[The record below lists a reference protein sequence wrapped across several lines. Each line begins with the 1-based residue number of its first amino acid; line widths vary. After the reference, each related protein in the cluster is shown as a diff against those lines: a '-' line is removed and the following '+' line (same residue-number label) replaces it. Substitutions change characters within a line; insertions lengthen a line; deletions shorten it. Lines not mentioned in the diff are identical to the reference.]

1 MKLRIAPSPTGQLH
15 IGNARTALFNWL
27 YAKANN
33 GTFLVRIDDTDTE
46 RSTKEFQKD
55 ITENLKWLGLHWD
68 EGIEVGG
75 SHDSYKQSSRFD
87 RYQEVAENLL
97 SRNLAYEDDGAIR
110 FKVPNDGSI
119 EFKDYIRG
127 DMLFNLSDVEDF
139 VILRSDKSPTY
150 HLASTVDDIDYGITI
165 IARGEDIL
173 SSTPKHI
180 MLMKA
185 MDASLPD
192 FCHLPLLFG
201 PDGKKLSKRHGDTS
215 VEVFKNKGI
224 LSEAMFNY
232 LCLLGWSPGND
243 LEQFDI
249 NTAISKFDLKNVL
262 PNSAIF
268 DEKKLLWLN
277 GLYIRSTDIED
288 FQSTALSQIENDIQR
303 SLFDEEK
310 SRLLK
315 IFPSV
320 QERIETL
327 ADLTQQ
333 VMFLIDEPFV
343 VDELDWQDV
352 NNEEAQKYLFLLRE
366 EFINLDNFSLDSI
379 EIVMRKTLEEINVK
393 TKIGFQAARVS
404 ITGTKISP
412 PLFESV
418 FALGREAV
426 ICLLYTSPSPRDRTR
441 SRMPSSA

>member
-33 GTFLVRIDDTDTE
+33 GTFLVRIDDTDIE
-46 RSTKEFQKD
+46 RSTNEFQKD
-55 ITENLKWLGLHWD
+55 IIENLKWLGLYWD

-75 SHDSYKQSSRFD
+75 SQDSYKQSSRFD
-87 RYQEVAENLL
+87 RYQEVAEDLL

-119 EFKDYIRG
+119 EFKDYVRG
-127 DMLFNLSDVEDF
+127 EMSFNLSDVEDF

-150 HLASTVDDIDYGITI
+150 HLASTVDDIDYEITI

-215 VEVFKNKGI
+215 VEAFKNKGI

-277 GLYIRSTDIED
+277 GLYIRSSDIED
-288 FQSTALSQIENDIQR
+288 FQATALLQIENDIQR
-303 SLFDEEK
+303 DLFDEEK
-310 SRLLK
+310 SRLSI

-352 NNEEAQKYLFLLRE
+352 NNEEAQKYLFSLRE
-366 EFINLDNFSLDSI
+366 EFINLDKFSLESI
-379 EIVMRKTLEEINVK
+379 ETIMRKILEEINVK
-393 TKIGFQAARVS
+393 TKVGFQAARVS

-412 PLFESV
+412 PLFESI
-418 FALGREAV
+418 FALGKEAV
-426 ICLLYTSPSPRDRTR
+426 IARLAESIEKL
-441 SRMPSSA
+441 

>member
-75 SHDSYKQSSRFD
+75 SHDSYKQSLRFD

-215 VEVFKNKGI
+215 VEAFKNKGI

-303 SLFDEEK
+303 SLFDDEK

-426 ICLLYTSPSPRDRTR
+426 IARLAESIEKL
-441 SRMPSSA
+441 

>member
-27 YAKANN
+27 YAKANS
-33 GTFLVRIDDTDTE
+33 GTFLVRIDDTDIE
-46 RSTKEFQKD
+46 RSTREFQKD

-75 SHDSYKQSSRFD
+75 SQDSYKQSSRFD
-87 RYQEVAENLL
+87 RYQEVAEDLL
-97 SRNLAYEDDGAIR
+97 GRNLAYEDDGSIR

-127 DMLFNLSDVEDF
+127 EMSFNLSDVEDF

-150 HLASTVDDIDYGITI
+150 HLASTVDDIDYEITI

-215 VEVFKNKGI
+215 VEAFKNKGI

-303 SLFDEEK
+303 ELFDEEK
-310 SRLLK
+310 RRLLK

-343 VDELDWQDV
+343 VDELDWQVV
-352 NNEEAQKYLFLLRE
+352 NNDEAQKYLFSLRE
-366 EFINLDNFSLDSI
+366 EFINIDNFSLDSI
-379 EIVMRKTLEEINVK
+379 EIIMRKTLEEINVK

-418 FALGREAV
+418 FALGKEAV
-426 ICLLYTSPSPRDRTR
+426 IARLAESIEKL
-441 SRMPSSA
+441 

>member
-201 PDGKKLSKRHGDTS
+201 PDGKKLSKRLGDTS
-215 VEVFKNKGI
+215 VEAFKNKGI

-277 GLYIRSTDIED
+277 GLYIRSADIED

-303 SLFDEEK
+303 SLFDDEK

-379 EIVMRKTLEEINVK
+379 EIIMRKTLEEIISVYIAMLLASAIILS
-393 TKIGFQAARVS
+393 TSIGYEFPEGVLAS
-404 ITGTKISP
+404 TYK
-412 PLFESV
+412 
-418 FALGREAV
+418 
-426 ICLLYTSPSPRDRTR
+426 YR
-441 SRMPSSA
+441 SAI

>member
-201 PDGKKLSKRHGDTS
+201 PDGKKLSKSHGDTS
-215 VEVFKNKGI
+215 VEAFKNKGI

-303 SLFDEEK
+303 TLFDEEK

-412 PLFESV
+412 PLFESI

-426 ICLLYTSPSPRDRTR
+426 IARLAESIEKL
-441 SRMPSSA
+441 

>member
-46 RSTKEFQKD
+46 RSTEEFQKD

-87 RYQEVAENLL
+87 RYQEVAEVLL

-180 MLMKA
+180 MLMKS

-215 VEVFKNKGI
+215 VEAFKNKGI

-303 SLFDEEK
+303 TLFDEEK

-366 EFINLDNFSLDSI
+366 EFTNLDNFSLDSI

-393 TKIGFQAARVS
+393 TKVGFQAARVS

-412 PLFESV
+412 PLFESI

-426 ICLLYTSPSPRDRTR
+426 IARLAESIEKL
-441 SRMPSSA
+441 

>member
-46 RSTKEFQKD
+46 RSTSEYQKD
-55 ITENLKWLGLHWD
+55 ITDNLKWLGLHWD
-68 EGIEVGG
+68 EGIEVG
-75 SHDSYKQSSRFD
+75 DSNDTYKQSSRFD
-87 RYQEVAENLL
+87 RYREVAENLL
-97 SRNLAYEDDGAIR
+97 SKNLAYEDDGAIR

-119 EFKDYIRG
+119 EFNDYIRG
-127 DMLFNLSDVEDF
+127 EMSFNLSDVEDF

-150 HLASTVDDIDYGITI
+150 HLASTVDDVDYGITI

-180 MLMKA
+180 MLMKSMNA
-185 MDASLPD
+185 ALPD

-215 VEVFKNKGI
+215 VEAFRNKGI
-224 LSEAMFNY
+224 LSNAMFNY

-243 LEQFDI
+243 IEQFDI

-277 GLYIRSTDIED
+277 GLYIRSTNIED
-288 FQSTALSQIENDIQR
+288 FQVTALSQIEKDIQR
-303 SLFDEEK
+303 ELFDEEK
-310 SRLLK
+310 TRLSK

-327 ADLTQQ
+327 ADLTEQ
-333 VMFLIDEPFV
+333 VMFLIDEPFII
-343 VDELDWQDV
+343 DELDWQDV
-352 NNEEAQKYLFLLRE
+352 NNEEAQNYLFLLRE
-366 EFINLDNFSLDSI
+366 EFIKLDDFSLEII
-379 EIVMRKTLEEINVK
+379 EMTMRKLLEEINVK
-393 TKIGFQAARVS
+393 TKVGFQATRVS

-412 PLFESV
+412 PLFESI
-418 FALGREAV
+418 FALGRDTV
-426 ICLLYTSPSPRDRTR
+426 IARLAESIEKL
-441 SRMPSSA
+441 

>member
-215 VEVFKNKGI
+215 VEAFKNKGI

-310 SRLLK
+310 SRLLN

-352 NNEEAQKYLFLLRE
+352 NNEEAQEYLFLLRE

-412 PLFESV
+412 PLFESIL
-418 FALGREAV
+418 ALGREAV
-426 ICLLYTSPSPRDRTR
+426 IARLAESIEKL
-441 SRMPSSA
+441 

>member
-55 ITENLKWLGLHWD
+55 IIENLKWLGLHWD

-215 VEVFKNKGI
+215 VEAFKNKGI

-303 SLFDEEK
+303 SLFDDEK

-379 EIVMRKTLEEINVK
+379 ENIMRKTLEEINVK
-393 TKIGFQAARVS
+393 TKVGFQAARVS

-412 PLFESV
+412 PLFESI
-418 FALGREAV
+418 FALGREAA
-426 ICLLYTSPSPRDRTR
+426 IARLAESIEKL
-441 SRMPSSA
+441 

>member
-75 SHDSYKQSSRFD
+75 SHASYKQSSRFD

-215 VEVFKNKGI
+215 VEAFKNKGI

-310 SRLLK
+310 SRLLN

-412 PLFESV
+412 PLFESI

-426 ICLLYTSPSPRDRTR
+426 IARLAESIEKL
-441 SRMPSSA
+441 

>member
-33 GTFLVRIDDTDTE
+33 GTFLVRIDDTDTD
-46 RSTKEFQKD
+46 RSTREYQKD
-55 ITENLKWLGLHWD
+55 IIENLRWLGLNWD

-75 SHDSYKQSSRFD
+75 SHGSYKQSSRFD

-110 FKVPNDGSI
+110 FRVPNDGLI
-119 EFKDYIRG
+119 EFEDYIRG
-127 DMLFNLSDVEDF
+127 KMSFNLSDVEDF
-139 VILRSDKSPTY
+139 IILRSDKSPTY
-150 HLASTVDDIDYGITI
+150 HLASTVDDLDYGITI

-180 MLMKA
+180 MLFKA
-185 MDASLPD
+185 MDANLPD

-215 VEVFKNKGI
+215 VEAFKSKGI

-243 LEQFDI
+243 LEKFNID
-249 NTAISKFDLKNVL
+249 TAINKFDLKNVL

-277 GLYIRSTDIED
+277 GLYIRSTDTKD
-288 FQSTALSQIENDIQR
+288 FQAKALSQIENDIAR
-303 SLFDEEK
+303 ELFDEEK
-310 SRLLK
+310 SRLIK

-327 ADLTQQ
+327 ADLTHQI
-333 VMFLIDEPFV
+333 MFLIDEPFN
-343 VDELDWQDV
+343 VDTLDWQDV
-352 NNEEAQKYLFLLRE
+352 NSEEAQKYLFLLRE
-366 EFINLDNFSLDSI
+366 ELIKLDNFTLEII
-379 EIVMRKTLEEINVK
+379 ETIMRKILKEINVK
-393 TKIGFQAARVS
+393 PKVGFQAVRVS

-412 PLFESV
+412 PLFESI
-418 FALGREAV
+418 FALGKQAV
-426 ICLLYTSPSPRDRTR
+426 IARLAESIEKL
-441 SRMPSSA
+441 

>member
-215 VEVFKNKGI
+215 VEAFKNKGI

-310 SRLLK
+310 SRLLN

-366 EFINLDNFSLDSI
+366 EFINLDNFSLESI

-412 PLFESV
+412 PLFESI

-426 ICLLYTSPSPRDRTR
+426 IARLAESIEKL
-441 SRMPSSA
+441 

>member
-27 YAKANN
+27 YARANN

-87 RYQEVAENLL
+87 RYQEVADNLL

-127 DMLFNLSDVEDF
+127 EMSFNLSDVEDF
-139 VILRSDKSPTY
+139 VILRSDNSPTY
-150 HLASTVDDIDYGITI
+150 HLASTVDDIDYEITI

-215 VEVFKNKGI
+215 VEAFKNKGI

-277 GLYIRSTDIED
+277 GLYIRSTNIDD
-288 FQSTALSQIENDIQR
+288 FQATALSQIENDIQR
-303 SLFDEEK
+303 DLFDEEK
-310 SRLLK
+310 SRLSK

-327 ADLTQQ
+327 TDLTQQ
-333 VMFLIDEPFV
+333 VLFLLDEPFV

-366 EFINLDNFSLDSI
+366 EFINLDNFSLESI
-379 EIVMRKTLEEINVK
+379 EMIMRKTLEETNVK
-393 TKIGFQAARVS
+393 TKVGFQAARVS

-412 PLFESV
+412 PLFESI
-418 FALGREAV
+418 FALGKQAV
-426 ICLLYTSPSPRDRTR
+426 IARLAESIEKL
-441 SRMPSSA
+441 

>member
-119 EFKDYIRG
+119 EFKDYVRG
-127 DMLFNLSDVEDF
+127 EMSFNLSDVEDF

-150 HLASTVDDIDYGITI
+150 HLASTVDDIDYEITI

-215 VEVFKNKGI
+215 VETFKNKGI
-224 LSEAMFNY
+224 LSDAMFNY

-288 FQSTALSQIENDIQR
+288 FHATALLQIENDIQR
-303 SLFDEEK
+303 DLFDEEK
-310 SRLLK
+310 SRLSI

-352 NNEEAQKYLFLLRE
+352 NNEEAQKYLFSLRE
-366 EFINLDNFSLDSI
+366 EFINLDNFSLESI
-379 EIVMRKTLEEINVK
+379 ETIMRKTLEEINVK
-393 TKIGFQAARVS
+393 TKVGFQAARVS

-412 PLFESV
+412 PLFESI
-418 FALGREAV
+418 FALGKEAV
-426 ICLLYTSPSPRDRTR
+426 IARLAESIEKL
-441 SRMPSSA
+441 

>member
-119 EFKDYIRG
+119 EFKDYVRG
-127 DMLFNLSDVEDF
+127 EMSFNLSDVEDF

-150 HLASTVDDIDYGITI
+150 HLASTVDDIDYEITI

-215 VEVFKNKGI
+215 VETFKNKGI
-224 LSEAMFNY
+224 LSDAMFNY

-288 FQSTALSQIENDIQR
+288 FHATALLQIENDIQR
-303 SLFDEEK
+303 DLFDEEK
-310 SRLLK
+310 SRLSI

-327 ADLTQQ
+327 VDLTRQ
-333 VMFLIDEPFV
+333 VMFLIDEPFI

-352 NNEEAQKYLFLLRE
+352 NNDEAQKYLFSLRE
-366 EFINLDNFSLDSI
+366 EFINLDNFSLESI
-379 EIVMRKTLEEINVK
+379 EMIMRKTLEEINVK
-393 TKIGFQAARVS
+393 TKVGFQAARVS

-412 PLFESV
+412 PLFESI
-418 FALGREAV
+418 FALGKEAA
-426 ICLLYTSPSPRDRTR
+426 IARLAESIEKL
-441 SRMPSSA
+441 

>member
-46 RSTKEFQKD
+46 RSTEEFQKD

-75 SHDSYKQSSRFD
+75 SHDSYKQSLRFD

-215 VEVFKNKGI
+215 VEAFKNKGI

-310 SRLLK
+310 SRLVK

-366 EFINLDNFSLDSI
+366 GFINLDNFSLDSI

-426 ICLLYTSPSPRDRTR
+426 IARLAESIEKL
-441 SRMPSSA
+441 

>member
-87 RYQEVAENLL
+87 RYQEVAEDLL

-215 VEVFKNKGI
+215 VEAFKNKGI

-412 PLFESV
+412 PLFESIL
-418 FALGREAV
+418 ALGREAV
-426 ICLLYTSPSPRDRTR
+426 IARLAESIEKL
-441 SRMPSSA
+441 

>member
-46 RSTKEFQKD
+46 RSTSEYQKD
-55 ITENLKWLGLHWD
+55 IIENLKWLGLNWD

-75 SHDSYKQSSRFD
+75 SHGSYKQSSRFD

-97 SRNLAYEDDGAIR
+97 TRNFAYEDNGAIR

-119 EFKDYIRG
+119 EFEDYIRG
-127 DMLFNLSDVEDF
+127 KMLFNLSDVEDF

-150 HLASTVDDIDYGITI
+150 HLASTVDDLDYGITI

-180 MLMKA
+180 MLLKA
-185 MDASLPD
+185 MDANLPD

-215 VEVFKNKGI
+215 VEAFKSKGI

-232 LCLLGWSPGND
+232 LCLLGWSAGND

-249 NTAISKFDLKNVL
+249 DTAINKFDLKNVL

-277 GLYIRSTDIED
+277 GLYIRSTDTED
-288 FQSTALSQIENDIQR
+288 FQAKALSQIENDIER
-303 SLFDEEK
+303 ALFDEEK
-310 SRLLK
+310 SRLIK

-327 ADLTQQ
+327 ADLTPQI
-333 VMFLIDEPFV
+333 MFL
-343 VDELDWQDV
+343 VDEAFNVDDLDWQDV
-352 NNEEAQKYLFLLRE
+352 NSEEAQKYLFLLRE
-366 EFINLDNFSLDSI
+366 ELIKLDNFSLDTI
-379 EIVMRKTLEEINVK
+379 ETIMRKILEEINVK
-393 TKIGFQAARVS
+393 PKVGFQAVRVS

-412 PLFESV
+412 PLFESI
-418 FALGREAV
+418 FALGKGAV
-426 ICLLYTSPSPRDRTR
+426 IARLAESIEKF
-441 SRMPSSA
+441 

>member
-75 SHDSYKQSSRFD
+75 SHASYKQSSRFD

-201 PDGKKLSKRHGDTS
+201 IDGKKLSKRHGDTS
-215 VEVFKNKGI
+215 VEAFKNKGI

-412 PLFESV
+412 PLFESI

-426 ICLLYTSPSPRDRTR
+426 IARLAESIEKL
-441 SRMPSSA
+441 

>member
-55 ITENLKWLGLHWD
+55 IIENLKWLGLLWD

-215 VEVFKNKGI
+215 VEAFKNKGI

-315 IFPSV
+315 IFPPV

-343 VDELDWQDV
+343 VNELDWQDV

-426 ICLLYTSPSPRDRTR
+426 IARLAESIEKL
-441 SRMPSSA
+441 

>member
-215 VEVFKNKGI
+215 VEAFKNKGI

-352 NNEEAQKYLFLLRE
+352 NNEEAQKYLFSLRE

-412 PLFESV
+412 PLFESI

-426 ICLLYTSPSPRDRTR
+426 IARLAESIEKL
-441 SRMPSSA
+441 

>member
-68 EGIEVGG
+68 EGIGVGG
-75 SHDSYKQSSRFD
+75 SHDSYKQSLRFD

-215 VEVFKNKGI
+215 VEAFKNKGI

-303 SLFDEEK
+303 SLFDDEK

-426 ICLLYTSPSPRDRTR
+426 IARLAESIEKL
-441 SRMPSSA
+441 

>member
-215 VEVFKNKGI
+215 VEAFKNKGI

-310 SRLLK
+310 SRLLN

-366 EFINLDNFSLDSI
+366 EFINLDNFSLESI
-379 EIVMRKTLEEINVK
+379 EIIMRKTLEEINVK

-412 PLFESV
+412 PLFESI

-426 ICLLYTSPSPRDRTR
+426 IARLAESIEKL
-441 SRMPSSA
+441 

>member
-46 RSTKEFQKD
+46 RSTSEYQKD
-55 ITENLKWLGLHWD
+55 ITDNLKWLGLHWD
-68 EGIEVGG
+68 EGIEVG
-75 SHDSYKQSSRFD
+75 DSNDTYKQSSRFD
-87 RYQEVAENLL
+87 RYREVAENLL
-97 SRNLAYEDDGAIR
+97 SKNLAYEDDGAIR

-119 EFKDYIRG
+119 EFNDYIRG
-127 DMLFNLSDVEDF
+127 EMSFNLSDVEDF

-150 HLASTVDDIDYGITI
+150 HLASTVDDVDYGITI

-180 MLMKA
+180 MLMKS
-185 MDASLPD
+185 MNASLPD

-215 VEVFKNKGI
+215 VEAFRKKGI
-224 LSEAMFNY
+224 LSDAMFNY

-243 LEQFDI
+243 VEQFDI

-277 GLYIRSTDIED
+277 GLYIRSTNIED
-288 FQSTALSQIENDIQR
+288 FQVTALSQIEKDIQR
-303 SLFDEEK
+303 ELFDEEK
-310 SRLLK
+310 SRLSK

-327 ADLTQQ
+327 ADLTEQ
-333 VMFLIDEPFV
+333 VMFLIDEPFII
-343 VDELDWQDV
+343 DELDWQDV
-352 NNEEAQKYLFLLRE
+352 NNEEAQNYLFLLRE
-366 EFINLDNFSLDSI
+366 EFIKLDDFSLEII
-379 EIVMRKTLEEINVK
+379 EMTMRKLLEEINVK
-393 TKIGFQAARVS
+393 TKVGFQATRVS

-412 PLFESV
+412 PLFESI
-418 FALGREAV
+418 FALGRDTV
-426 ICLLYTSPSPRDRTR
+426 IARLAESIEKL
-441 SRMPSSA
+441 